1 MPALHAVLL
10 SLHSIWRWA
19 LLAAGLAAVVSAFM
33 GWFGRRPFGKT
44 DRQLGQLYSVSLDIQ
59 VLLGLALWAL
69 DETTG
74 ALAAPS
80 LQFFAFVHPFAM
92 VFALGIAHAG
102 RVLSRRA
109 ARGGPSGA
117 IAEAAPGASLPL
129 PGSPGGDDV
138 PAYRYAALFYLASL
152 LIILA
157 FIPWDRL
164 AH

>member
-19 LLAAGLAAVVSAFM
+19 LLAAGLAAVVKAFM
-33 GWFGRRPFGKT
+33 GWFGRRPFGQA
-44 DRQLGQLYSVSLDIQ
+44 DRQLGQLYSVSLDVQ
-59 VLLGLALWAL
+59 VLLGLMIWAL
-69 DETTG
+69 DETSG

-92 VFALGIAHAG
+92 VFALGVAHAG

-109 ARGGPSGA
+109 ARGGLSAAVAGA
-117 IAEAAPGASLPL
+117 GTGMLSPL
-129 PGSPGGDDV
+129 PGGPAADDV
-138 PAYRYAALFYLASL
+138 AAYRYAALFYLASL